1 MNLNNFGSEVSEFP
15 GTDKYKMIVPQFETM
30 AFAFET
36 PKELY
41 MNNPAQIANGSGD
54 ERDKIT
60 SLLFEKL
67 AFAPG
72 TPNEFNFNNP
82 GLDGFQDQRRTR
94 QNN

>member
-1 MNLNNFGSEVSEFP
+1 MNLNNLGSEVAEFP
-15 GTDKYKMIVPQFETM
+15 GTDKYEMIVPQFETM
-30 AFAFET
+30 AFATGT

-41 MNNPAQIANGSGD
+41 MNNPAQIANGSGN

-72 TPNEFNFNNP
+72 TPKEFNINNP
-82 GLDGFQDQRRTR
+82 GFQYCF
-94 QNN
+94 